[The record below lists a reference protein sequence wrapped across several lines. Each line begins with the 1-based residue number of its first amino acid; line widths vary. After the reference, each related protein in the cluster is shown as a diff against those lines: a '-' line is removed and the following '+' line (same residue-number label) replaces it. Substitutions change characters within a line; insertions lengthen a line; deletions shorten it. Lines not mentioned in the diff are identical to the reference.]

1 MDGFSL
7 CRHLPFIVPDRCHDM
22 HSCSAAEGDSWLASF
37 PPASSPANRCRREGC
52 CFTFDEGTSD
62 DHVATLV
69 IDPRIRAASRF
80 TAPYDHY
87 SLVGTI
93 EDVFGL

>member
-1 MDGFSL
+1 VA
-7 CRHLPFIVPDRCHDM
+7 RELP
-22 HSCSAAEGDSWLASF
+22 

-62 DHVATLV
+62 NHVATLV

-87 SLVGTI
+87 SLVRTI
-93 EDVFGL
+93 EDVFGLGYVQHASDLQKTSLADILPH